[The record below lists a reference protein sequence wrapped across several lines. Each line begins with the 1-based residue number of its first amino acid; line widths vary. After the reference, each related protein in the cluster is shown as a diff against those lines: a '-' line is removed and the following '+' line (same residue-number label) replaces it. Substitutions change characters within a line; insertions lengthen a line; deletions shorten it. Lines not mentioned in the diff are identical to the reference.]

1 MFDLIPQSSGF
12 APIHL
17 GARPVPRAEPA
28 IDDPRAAWFGL
39 MLDEIDYGVLLLD
52 AELCVRHANLAAR
65 RELDATHP
73 LACVGRTLLARAG
86 HDAPAFDQALR
97 GAIGRGLRRLLLLGD
112 AGQRVAVAI
121 VPLLAPGDGRPSAV
135 QVSLGKRQVC
145 GVLSVQ
151 WFAHDHGLTGT
162 ETRVLE
168 ALCDGAAP
176 NEIAERH
183 GVGIAT
189 VRSQIGSIRAK
200 TRCASIGALVRQIA
214 VLPPLVDMLRGDGVC
229 AAPARRAA

>member
-1 MFDLIPQSSGF
+1 MFDLAPQACGY

-17 GARPVPRAEPA
+17 GARPLPRDGPA
-28 IDDPRAAWFGL
+28 IDDRRTAWFGL

-52 AELCVRHANLAAR
+52 AELCLRHSNLAAR

-73 LACVGRTLLARAG
+73 LACVGRTLLARAAR
-86 HDAPAFDQALR
+86 DAPAFDQALR

-112 AGQRVAVAI
+112 AGQRVAVAV

-151 WFAHDHGLTGT
+151 WFARDHGLTGT

-176 NEIAERH
+176 SEIAERH

-200 TRCASIGALVRQIA
+200 TRCTSIGALVRQVA
-214 VLPPLVDMLRGDGVC
+214 VLPPLVDMLRGDGC
-229 AAPARRAA
+229 GAPAQRAA